1 MNEELNN
8 RDEFEYL
15 TSLYLSGEST
25 LEEKEKL
32 FSILQANSIYK
43 IEFSEFLSLHSK
55 IKSNPNFF
63 VNSKPNLN
71 LKKFTPANIVI
82 PLVAAAILLF
92 TLYNYFFIN
101 QLNSTP
107 FKISQ
112 TLNYGKC
119 ILSEGNQEFSIESNS
134 YSICQV
140 NIATNSN
147 YLLLLYPN
155 SKLLGKKTNNTV
167 SLTYLSGVVLIES
180 QKKEKSET
188 LILYANNKTIQFYGT
203 KIKLDGSRNKEM
215 HISVLEGSIR
225 IYRKNESNDNK
236 IQLDQGEKVILV
248 ESDLSFQKIKNSQ
261 KELKDLETIFNLLA
275 PNSEVPDSTN
285 LNTNKTKKDL
295 LVEEILQKSS
305 ELKLPKITG
314 KKVILK
320 SGNSIVG
327 KSIFQ
332 KEDTYLIF
340 TDKEILFLNKEEVE
354 SIEFE

>member
-43 IEFSEFLSLHSK
+43 IEFSEILSLHSK
-55 IKSNPNFF
+55 IKSNPQFF
-63 VNSKPNLN
+63 ENSKPK
-71 LKKFTPANIVI
+71 LKLIRFTPANIVI
-82 PLVAAAILLF
+82 PLAAAAILLF

-101 QLNSTP
+101 LAHTVP
-107 FKISQ
+107 FKVSQ

-119 ILSEGNQEFSIESNS
+119 ILSEVNQEFSIESSS

-140 NIATNSN
+140 NLATKNN

-155 SKLLGKKTNNTV
+155 SKLLGKKINDTV
-167 SLTYLSGVVLIES
+167 SLTYITGTILVES
-180 QKKEKSET
+180 QKVEKSEN
-188 LILYANNKTIQFYGT
+188 LILYAKDDLIKFYGT
-203 KIKLDGSRNKEM
+203 KIKIDGSQNKEM
-215 HISVLEGSIR
+215 HVSVLEGSIGIFR
-225 IYRKNESNDNK
+225 ESKSIDTE
-236 IQLDQGEKVILV
+236 IQLDKKEKVIIS
-248 ESDLSFQKIKNSQ
+248 ESVLSYQKQKISQ
-261 KELKDLETIFNLLA
+261 KELKDLETIFNLLPA
-275 PNSEVPDSTN
+275 NSEVQDSTN
-285 LNTNKTKKDL
+285 LNTNRTRKDL

-314 KKVILK
+314 KKVLLK
-320 SGNSIVG
+320 SGSSIVG
-327 KSIFQ
+327 KAIYQ

-340 TDKEILFLNKEEVE
+340 TDKEILFFNKEEVE